1 VVGHGDSVIFISHDI
16 AEVREITDRA
26 TILRDGRVSGTLVTR
41 DASHDDFV
49 EGIIGRRVARS
60 VTRAADPGARR
71 RIKARVSG
79 IDEPGLRVPAI
90 EVAEGEILGLT
101 GLLGSG
107 YERVPYLM
115 FGASRAGG
123 GALEL
128 DGARMDLAAMTP
140 KAAIARGM
148 ALLPSDRPGASG
160 VPGLPIRDNMLL
172 LELDDFMTRFGLNL
186 RGMSKRAR
194 DLSTTYEVRPNNP
207 DLRLGQLSGGNA
219 QKVLLAKWMIRKPGL
234 LLLDEPTQGVD
245 VGTRQQI
252 YGVIRD
258 AAAAGSSVICAS
270 SDAEQLA
277 DLCTRA
283 LIFSRGRVVA
293 ELTGENLTKDLIA
306 EACYG
311 HSTLDAA

>member
-1 VVGHGDSVIFISHDI
+1 
-16 AEVREITDRA
+16 
-26 TILRDGRVSGTLVTR
+26 
-41 DASHDDFV
+41 
-49 EGIIGRRVARS
+49 
-60 VTRAADPGARR
+60 
-71 RIKARVSG
+71 
-79 IDEPGLRVPAI
+79 
-90 EVAEGEILGLT
+90 
-101 GLLGSG
+101 
-107 YERVPYLM
+107 
-115 FGASRAGG
+115 
-123 GALEL
+123 
-128 DGARMDLAAMTP
+128 
-140 KAAIARGM
+140 
-148 ALLPSDRPGASG
+148 
-160 VPGLPIRDNMLL
+160 
-172 LELDDFMTRFGLNL
+172 
-186 RGMSKRAR
+186 
-194 DLSTTYEVRPNNP
+194 
-207 DLRLGQLSGGNA
+207 
-219 QKVLLAKWMIRKPGL
+219 VLLAKWMIRKPGL